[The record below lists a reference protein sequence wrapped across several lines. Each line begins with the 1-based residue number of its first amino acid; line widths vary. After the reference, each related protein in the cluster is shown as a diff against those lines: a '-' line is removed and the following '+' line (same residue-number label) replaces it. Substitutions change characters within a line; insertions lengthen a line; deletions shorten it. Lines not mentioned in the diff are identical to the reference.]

1 MKLLKIQEFHV
12 IPKGLSNY
20 VKLLIFSSNYMKL
33 LKLLEN
39 FTHIYWFHFIDKMYN
54 KSACLQQLIK
64 CFNDLYKS
72 P

>member
-12 IPKGLSNY
+12 IPYKGLSNY

-39 FTHIYWFHFIDKMYN
+39 FTHIY
-54 KSACLQQLIK
+54 
-64 CFNDLYKS
+64 
-72 P
+72 

>member
-39 FTHIYWFHFIDKMYN
+39 FIHIYWFHFIDKMYN
-54 KSACLQQLIK
+54 KSACFQQLY
-64 CFNDLYKS
+64 CYM
-72 P
+72 